1 MAGSLPWRRRRT
13 RSSTCRYD
21 SDTYAVQLGLYKR
34 WHTCVCFAFTGVRAH
49 SSAPCSSDLHACSK
63 RISSVRTIEPI
74 GDNICLVTFPP
85 VTHFVFLSVQAKA
98 YIDAA
103 KAAAAAASRAVT
115 TTSHFSAA
123 AFRPSGA
130 ASPPA
135 ARSTARSAA
144 SDPIVLPP
152 TEASMATAAS
162 GQYAAAALSHLTSL
176 MGEMQGALRRN
187 SVHDRPTAAAVQ
199 QTYSSGTS
207 AMVAATPASSAP
219 TAAMAA
225 PASALSFYRSGGI
238 GHSGGSGSG
247 ALPLAKEERGERA
260 MTLPGSRRGTVSPRA
275 MFSRLEGAVV
285 SELSEDFSSLGASA
299 GGASF
304 GGASLAQEAAHN
316 AMLASHRWGR

>member
-1 MAGSLPWRRRRT
+1 M
-13 RSSTCRYD
+13 
-21 SDTYAVQLGLYKR
+21 
-34 WHTCVCFAFTGVRAH
+34 CFAFTGVRAH

-238 GHSGGSGSG
+238 GHSGGGSSG
-247 ALPLAKEERGERA
+247 ASPLAKEEIGA
-260 MTLPGSRRGTVSPRA
+260 MTFPGSRRGTMSPRA
-275 MFSRLEGAVV
+275 MFSQRREGAVV
-285 SELSEDFSSLGASA
+285 SEPSEDFSSLGASA

-304 GGASLAQEAAHN
+304 GGASIAQEAAHN
-316 AMLASHRWGR
+316 AMLASHRWGDGGAVLGGGWGEGFFPPG